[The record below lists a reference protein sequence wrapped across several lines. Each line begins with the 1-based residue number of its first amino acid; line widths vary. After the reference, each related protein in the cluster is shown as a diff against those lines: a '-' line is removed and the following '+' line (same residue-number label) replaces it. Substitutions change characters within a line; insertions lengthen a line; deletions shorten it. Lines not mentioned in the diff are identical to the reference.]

1 VIKFFGAIMVI
12 ISFGIIGIMLGK
24 NMTKHGEELRQMQFG
39 LQVLETEIMYSQT
52 PLPQALKIVANQTQ
66 GVVAKFFDTV
76 SKELNNGLGQ
86 TAGEAWS
93 KALEKIQPYSTL
105 TSGDIN
111 FLDQFGQGL
120 GSSDREDQLKRLT
133 GVKIQL
139 AAREKDAEAERSRF
153 QKVWQTL
160 GWACGLI
167 VTLLFI

>member
-1 VIKFFGAIMVI
+1 MIKFFGAVLVI
-12 ISFGIIGIMLGK
+12 FSFGAIGIMLGK
-24 NMTKHGEELRQMQFG
+24 NIKKHGEELRQMQFG

-52 PLPQALKIVANQTQ
+52 PLPQALKIVAKQTQ

-76 SKELNNGLGQ
+76 SCELNNGLGQ

-93 KALEKIQPYSTL
+93 KALEKIQPYATL
-105 TSGDIN
+105 TGEDLN

-120 GSSDREDQLKRLT
+120 GLSDREDQLKRLT
-133 GVKIQL
+133 GVQIQL
-139 AAREKDAEAERSRF
+139 TAREKEAEVERSRF

-160 GWACGLI
+160 GWACGLV

>member
-1 VIKFFGAIMVI
+1 MIKFLGAFLVIFSFGAI
-12 ISFGIIGIMLGK
+12 GIILGK

-39 LQVLETEIMYSQT
+39 LQVLETEIMYAQT
-52 PLPQALKIVANQTQ
+52 PLPQALKIVAKQTQ
-66 GVVAKFFDTV
+66 GVMAKFFDTV
-76 SKELNNGLGQ
+76 SRELNNGQGQ

-93 KALEKIQPYSTL
+93 QTLEKMQPYLTL
-105 TSGDIN
+105 TTGDIN

-133 GVKIQL
+133 GVRIQL
-139 AAREKDAEAERSRF
+139 AAREKDAEIERSRY

-160 GWACGLI
+160 GWACGLV

>member
-1 VIKFFGAIMVI
+1 MIKLIGACLVIFSFGAI
-12 ISFGIIGIMLGK
+12 GITLGK

-52 PLPQALKIVANQTQ
+52 PLPLALK
-66 GVVAKFFDTV
+66 VVAKQTVGVVSRFFDAV
-76 SKELNNGLGQ
+76 IKELNSGQGQ

-93 KALEKIQPYSTL
+93 AALDKMRPYLTL
-105 TSGDIN
+105 SDSDIN
-111 FLDQFGQGL
+111 FLNQFGQGL

-133 GVKIQL
+133 GIKIQL
-139 AAREKDAEAERSRF
+139 AAREKEAEAERGRF

-160 GWACGLI
+160 GWTCGLV